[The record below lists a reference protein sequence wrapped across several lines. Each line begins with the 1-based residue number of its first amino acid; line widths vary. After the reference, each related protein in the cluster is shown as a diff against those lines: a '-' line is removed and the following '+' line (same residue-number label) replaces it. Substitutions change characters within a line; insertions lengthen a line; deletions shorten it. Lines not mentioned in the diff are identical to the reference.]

1 MHFITNCNKINTN
14 YEVIP
19 LKNRLLTDYCHS
31 KLLYILLMATIFLF
45 FNGCTKKELIPKMEF
60 PLSEDALTMALE
72 ETGLPWSIERQQEMT
87 DGTTLA
93 ITYILHLPEMR
104 SGYNS
109 VSVSSYESKEYG
121 RTLQILFSEP
131 QNKQYWLVEDD
142 ACWED
147 WYDILVLIARIYG
160 GFEDVEEIYRVCSAE
175 EFPKDVNVLWEGTLT
190 GGYFLM
196 VTSKPM
202 KPERFKLGNTLV
214 FNAFESKDSYLQF
227 QKGKGSE
234 NIR

>member
-1 MHFITNCNKINTN
+1 MA
-14 YEVIP
+14 
-19 LKNRLLTDYCHS
+19 DYRYS
-31 KLLYILLMATIFLF
+31 KLLYVFLMATIFLI
-45 FNGCTKKELIPKMEF
+45 FNGCAKQESIPKIEF
-60 PLSEDALTMALE
+60 PLPEDTLATALE
-72 ETGLPWSIERQQEMT
+72 ETGLPWSIEQQQEMT
-87 DGTTLA
+87 DGTTIA
-93 ITYILHLPEMR
+93 ITYILHRPENR

-109 VSVSSYESKEYG
+109 VAISSYESKEYG

-175 EFPKDVNVLWEGTLT
+175 EFPKDKNVLWEGTLT

-196 VTSKPM
+196 ATSKPM
-202 KPERFKLGNTLV
+202 KPERFKLGNTLM
-214 FNAFESKDSYLQF
+214 FNVFESKDSYLQF
-227 QKGKGSE
+227 QKGKEKEGIKRGWPGSCSKKTTAA
-234 NIR
+234 